1 MIPGGLDAVQED
13 LANYMAIT
21 APRMVWE
28 DVVLNGVDH
37 NTNMGLVRDR
47 IGFAQTADTY
57 SCYPIYASIVQLV
70 RAPACHAGSH
80 GFESRSRRQ
89 HCRF

>member
-1 MIPGGLDAVQED
+1 
-13 LANYMAIT
+13 
-21 APRMVWE
+21 MVRE

-37 NTNMGLVRDR
+37 NTNMGLVRKR

-57 SCYPIYASIVQLV
+57 SCFPICASMVQMV
-70 RAPACHAGSH
+70 RTPACHAGGH

-89 HCRF
+89 SAVVEKRGI